1 MFVALQVLARR
12 ARRKSGL
19 LYHHH
24 SVPGLPSPLHQ
35 ADTASHP
42 PFRPSSSPVTSSTNS
57 DHIWIDARALDSM
70 HFLLSYLTD
79 LEASKPLARV
89 FKALVDQE
97 LVEGDSTAQ
106 ENVIGLVNLPIAH
119 PNKSA
124 G

>member
-1 MFVALQVLARR
+1 
-12 ARRKSGL
+12 
-19 LYHHH
+19 
-24 SVPGLPSPLHQ
+24 
-35 ADTASHP
+35 
-42 PFRPSSSPVTSSTNS
+42 
-57 DHIWIDARALDSM
+57 M